1 MVSINDKKWEEAKDK
16 LNKLKNDYYKEDSKE
31 IFINENIEDDEENSL

>member
-1 MVSINDKKWEEAKDK
+1 VVSINNKKWEEAEDN

-31 IFINENIEDDEENSL
+31 IFINENIEDGEENSL